1 MAELP
6 HMPLATDAYLGDTRH
21 LSTLE
26 HGAYLLLLMIAWRCR
41 GRPQLANDDKVL
53 ARCAGLDPRTWQR
66 VKPNVMAF
74 WMLGD
79 DGFWTQAKQ
88 LKVREVVNKNVENQ
102 RNKAA
107 KRWSAK
113 PLENNDTGD
122 AVASAGH
129 MPDGCQPNP
138 NPSIT
143 PKSPSGKAPRKGKIP
158 PGYGDAADPV
168 YADFLA
174 NIWEKRWQRPGNNP
188 ALAFGSYVQMKDADR
203 TAAKSAIER
212 CAKVIVANSSAP
224 NYRPMMVSWLNNR
237 GWEVDAGEPVAK
249 ALDWAKLVAH
259 FKAHG
264 EWLPGW
270 GPRPGEPDC
279 RVPAKYLLSTA
290 A

>member
-6 HMPLATDAYLGDTRH
+6 HMPLATDAYLGDTKH

-26 HGAYLLLLMIAWRCR
+26 HGAYLLLLMIAWRVR
-41 GRPQLANDDKVL
+41 GRPCLPDDDKLL
-53 ARCAGLDPRTWQR
+53 ARYTGCDPRTWR
-66 VKPNVMAF
+66 RIKPTVMAF
-74 WMLGD
+74 WTLGN

-88 LKVREVVNKNVENQ
+88 LRVREIVSKNVENQ

-129 MPDGCQPNP
+129 MPDECQPNP

-143 PKSPSGKAPRKGKIP
+143 PKSPSGKRPGKGKIP
-158 PGYGDAADPV
+158 PGYGDDADPL
-168 YADFLA
+168 YTDFLA
-174 NIWEKRWQRPGNNP
+174 NIWGKRWQRPSNNP
-188 ALAFGSYVQMKDADR
+188 VLAFAGYAKLTTADR
-203 TAAKSAIER
+203 TAAKAAIER
-212 CAKVIVANSSAP
+212 CGRVIVANSSAP
-224 NYRPMMVSWLNNR
+224 NYRPMLVSWLRDR
-237 GWEVDAGEPVAK
+237 GWEVDAGDPVEK
-249 ALDWAKLVAH
+249 PVDWAKLVAH
-259 FKAHG
+259 FKAHN
-264 EWLPGW
+264 EWPAGW

-279 RVPAKYLLSTA
+279 RVPAKFLISTA